1 MLAFA
6 GLGVLVLHQSGRSPE
21 LFLSGFF
28 LSVLA
33 WALALPTAIALA
45 HGMLQGRGQV
55 WVSST
60 CGLVLIGF
68 DCMLGHALLPT

>member
-1 MLAFA
+1 
-6 GLGVLVLHQSGRSPE
+6 

-33 WALALPTAIALA
+33 WAMALPTAIAVA
-45 HGMLQGRGQV
+45 HGMLQGRGQA

-68 DCMLGHALLPT
+68 GCMLGRALLPA